1 MSPFADRL
9 PDHFPVGTRYIIEGR
24 GGSEGRLQV
33 HLRYL
38 EFPDGRRV
46 TLPVET
52 PRRAGE
58 APTSAPP
65 AGRSST
71 ITLRGLPLRARLR
84 GRPRKKTT

>member
-24 GGSEGRLQV
+24 GGSEGRLRV

-52 PRRAGE
+52 RVEP
-58 APTSAPP
+58 
-65 AGRSST
+65 
-71 ITLRGLPLRARLR
+71 ARLR
-84 GRPRKKTT
+84 RRRRPRAAARQ